1 MVKRAGE
8 RPQKVAWFELF
19 YDLVAVAAIAQV
31 GKVFLAEPTYA
42 TTFLVLGSV
51 VVLFTIWL
59 LTTLVYGLVPSD
71 PMWRKGLV
79 LIQMVTIVVA
89 ALAVGREG
97 LPNWVGFTSIAAG
110 FATMAII
117 YARTRG
123 AEPVVTQSLRRLV
136 PFISLAVVMFLA
148 AAAVSL
154 YSTSE
159 QAQVWVPVILLLTMA
174 VILVPVVGPFMRD
187 LMRAKMIDIAHFE
200 ERFGLLIIIVL
211 GESFISL
218 ITSLSQAGEIPSVGF
233 FVLTFVVTF
242 SVWSIYFLTVM
253 PAGVPEVLGNLRVW
267 VLAHPILV
275 FAAVTV
281 STEFADLSRIDFS
294 ENYVTEAV
302 EWSPFPILL
311 VLVTILVMMASQQ
324 HKGRLD
330 TKLAKSDIADYSKI
344 RTKLI
349 ARREQVLQ
357 TQTVAVVVVGGL
369 FVLDWF
375 RPETGVPW
383 YSVAAALVIAVDA
396 IVLALLGRVK

>member
-1 MVKRAGE
+1 MVRRAGE

-97 LPNWVGFTSIAAG
+97 LPNWVGFTSIAVG

-117 YARTRG
+117 YARTHG

-154 YSTSE
+154 FSTSE

-174 VILVPVVGPFMRD
+174 VILVPVVGPFMRE
-187 LMRAKMIDIAHFE
+187 LMGARVIDFAHFQ

-218 ITSLSQAGEIPSVGF
+218 IGSLSRLGEIPSVGF
-233 FVLTFVVTF
+233 FLLTFVVTF
-242 SVWSIYFLTVM
+242 SIWSIYFLTVM
-253 PAGVPEVLGNLRVW
+253 PAGVPESLANLRVW
-267 VLAHPILV
+267 VLAHPVLI
-275 FAAVTV
+275 FSAVTV
-281 STEFADLSRIDFS
+281 ATEFSDLARIDFTKPFVV
-294 ENYVTEAV
+294 EIV
-302 EWSPFPILL
+302 EWSPLPILL

-324 HKGRLD
+324 RLGVLD
-330 TKLAKSDIADYSKI
+330 AHMSKSDVADYAAIQTRLVS
-344 RTKLI
+344 
-349 ARREQVLQ
+349 RRKQVLQ
-357 TQTVAVVVVGGL
+357 TQTVAVVLVGL
-369 FVLDWF
+369 LLAADYV
-375 RPETGVPW
+375 RPEVGVPW